1 MSGKSNRCQT
11 WYYIR
16 SYKYIL
22 KIYKPVQRQRKF
34 SHVFGHTSENSSK
47 TTLPAGKKSHICYEV
62 DWHLWYS
69 YKIFKNSIL
78 LIFFFHFL
86 TRYIVDGYV
95 KKATRSLDL
104 HSHGFKNL
112 NTVNNT
118 NKIEFIFSHSETE

>member
-47 TTLPAGKKSHICYEV
+47 TTLPA
-62 DWHLWYS
+62 
-69 YKIFKNSIL
+69 
-78 LIFFFHFL
+78 
-86 TRYIVDGYV
+86 R
-95 KKATRSLDL
+95 KKAIFVMKLTGIYDIPIKYLR
-104 HSHGFKNL
+104 
-112 NTVNNT
+112 TV
-118 NKIEFIFSHSETE
+118 SY

>member
-1 MSGKSNRCQT
+1 MKLTGIYDIPIKYLRT
-11 WYYIR
+11 V
-16 SYKYIL
+16 SY
-22 KIYKPVQRQRKF
+22 
-34 SHVFGHTSENSSK
+34 
-47 TTLPAGKKSHICYEV
+47 
-62 DWHLWYS
+62 W
-69 YKIFKNSIL
+69 
-78 LIFFFHFL
+78 FFFFRFL